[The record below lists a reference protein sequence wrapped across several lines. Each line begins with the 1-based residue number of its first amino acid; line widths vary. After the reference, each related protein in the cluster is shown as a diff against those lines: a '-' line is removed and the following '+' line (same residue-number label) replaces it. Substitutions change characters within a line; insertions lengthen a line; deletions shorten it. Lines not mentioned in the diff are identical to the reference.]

1 MGRGE
6 GVGWGLPYR
15 DTEVGIEGGV
25 GVALHRSPRRGETLE
40 EEIASGEV
48 GGDGGGSLT

>member
-25 GVALHRSPRRGETLE
+25 GVALHSRRG
-40 EEIASGEV
+40 GERH
-48 GGDGGGSLT
+48 